1 MFFVTCI
8 VRDDS
13 DIKLPDN
20 ESPDEVFVDQKVFG
34 FFPQNSVLSADLLVG
49 EGKWIRGD
57 LEDWVFGIM

>member
-13 DIKLPDN
+13 DIKLLDN
-20 ESPDEVFVDQKVFG
+20 ESPDEVFVDQKVIG
-34 FFPQNSVLSADLLVG
+34 FFPQNSVLSADLLVR

-57 LEDWVFGIM
+57 FED